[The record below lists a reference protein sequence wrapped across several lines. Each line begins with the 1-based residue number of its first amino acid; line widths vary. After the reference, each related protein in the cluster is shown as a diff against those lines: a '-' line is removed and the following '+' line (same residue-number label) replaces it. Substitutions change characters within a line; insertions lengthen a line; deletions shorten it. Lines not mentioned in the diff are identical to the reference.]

1 MWTATLKIMTVLGL
15 SVGSGKFLRGRF
27 SSFAQGE
34 AEMARIQLERVEIR
48 PIESF
53 DERNDLPKMN
63 IAD

>member
-1 MWTATLKIMTVLGL
+1 
-15 SVGSGKFLRGRF
+15 
-27 SSFAQGE
+27 
-34 AEMARIQLERVEIR
+34 MARIQLERVKIR